1 MKLREYIR
9 LVREQCM
16 IEKYG
21 TSAGHIATGIIHFL
35 LGLCLTG
42 WGLLSILTGE
52 LDGKSIGLGVF
63 GIFLLLFGVFRLF
76 SNGNDHIVVNEGK
89 LLFLHKKEKLDEFE
103 LSNCTYRLTVRRD
116 ADKGYL
122 QEANLYIKDKITGVE
137 STLDCTFLG
146 LAQINS
152 LIRSIE
158 NSGVQKQNE

>member
-21 TSAGHIATGIIHFL
+21 ASAGHIATGIIHFL

-42 WGLLSILTGE
+42 WGLLSILSGE
-52 LDGKSIGLGVF
+52 SDAKSIGLGIF
-63 GIFLLLFGVFRLF
+63 GIFLLLSGVFKLF
-76 SNGNDHIVVNEGK
+76 GNDRIVVNEGK
-89 LLFLHKKEKLDEFE
+89 LLFLHKKEKLYEFE
-103 LSNCTYRLTVRRD
+103 LSNCTYRFTVRRD

-122 QEANLYIKDKITGVE
+122 KEANLYIKDKITGVE
-137 STLDCTFLG
+137 STLDCTFVG
-146 LAQINS
+146 STQIDS

-158 NSGVQKQNE
+158 NSGAQWQNE